1 MLRLNS
7 YWLRQRLKSAIF
19 FLLTSF
25 HPQSSKHADSQE
37 VESWTKL
44 KTSQVTMKTLV
55 FVSLVGLFLHDT
67 TAEMHSLKYF
77 FTASSEV
84 TNFPEFV
91 AVGMVDDIQTEYYDS
106 NTKRTEPKQDWMNRV
121 TEDKADYWEWQTER
135 AVFHQQLFKGNLD
148 TLKRRFNQTGGVHIY
163 QEMVGCEWDDETGD
177 VNGYHQIGYDGEDF
191 LVLDMKT
198 WTYIAAQQQAVFTK
212 QELNNNKAGL
222 EYRKNYLAKECPD
235 WLKKYVDY
243 GRSSLMRT
251 DLPTVSLLQK
261 TPSSRVTCHATGFY
275 PNRAMMFWRKDGEE
289 LHEDVDK
296 GEILPNHDG
305 SFQISADLQLPSDDW
320 GKYDCVFQLSGVK
333 EDIVTKLDKREIKT
347 NSVNPMNPVIP
358 ITIIAIIAALVLLG
372 LAVIGYKKYRG
383 RKSTCETSSEN
394 SSELAE
400 KLNPEPT

>member
-1 MLRLNS
+1 
-7 YWLRQRLKSAIF
+7 
-19 FLLTSF
+19 
-25 HPQSSKHADSQE
+25 
-37 VESWTKL
+37 
-44 KTSQVTMKTLV
+44 
-55 FVSLVGLFLHDT
+55 
-67 TAEMHSLKYF
+67 MHSMKNFY
-77 FTASSEV
+77 TASSEV

-91 AVGMVDDIQTEYYDS
+91 AIGMVDDIQIDYYDS
-106 NTKRTEPKQDWMNRV
+106 NTKRTEPKQDWMKKA
-121 TEDKADYWEWQTER
+121 TEDKADYWEWQSEIS
-135 AVFHQQLFKGNLD
+135 VGNQQNFKVNLD
-148 TLKRRFNQTGGVHIY
+148 ILKRRFNQTGGVHIV
-163 QEMVGCEWDDETGD
+163 QVMVGCEWDDRTGE
-177 VNGYHQIGYDGEDF
+177 VNGYDQYGYDGEDF
-191 LVLDMKT
+191 IALDMKT
-198 WTYIAAQQQAVFTK
+198 WTWVAPQQQAVATK
-212 QELNNNKAGL
+212 QKWDKDKARL
-222 EYRKNYLAKECPD
+222 EYNKNYLTKDCVD
-235 WLKKYVDY
+235 WLKKYVNY

-320 GKYDCVFQLSGVK
+320 GKYDCVFHLSGVK

-347 NSVNPMNPVIP
+347 NYVNPMNTVIP
-358 ITIIAIIAALVLLG
+358 IIAIIAALLLG

-383 RKSTCETSSEN
+383 RKSTCETSPEN